1 MSATIVVTPQP
12 EPPAG
17 TDLLRT
23 APAAGPS
30 DPAARA
36 HGADFD
42 RDVLHAVRNAAK
54 LGLSLLATWGIA
66 LVVKILLPRQVGPAQ
81 FGAFNFADAV
91 TAGIFVFASM
101 GIDTWVR
108 KEVATRRD
116 HAVDFHGGLLLLRVA
131 LTIVFG
137 AATIAVLAALGK
149 PPEVLRLVA
158 ILAAAQF
165 FMAQNGTYGALLHAV
180 GKVDGLSML
189 NIGTKLVWGVG
200 MVVGLLSGGGIR
212 IVALTMLGSEA
223 LRLVALEWLTRRHLP
238 LRFRVDRAATMLAVV
253 GSLPFFVASLSQ
265 SLYAKIDVALLSFLA
280 SDVEVGWYGA
290 ASSVAGMAMLLAPIL
305 SWVLLPLSARAEAR
319 SAEELTTLTRRAM
332 EMVLAVAVPVTLMIA
347 LGADL
352 IVPFL
357 FGEAFLPA
365 TLSLRVIAPV
375 FLFTY
380 VGIVTGQTLIGLGRG
395 WLVTRVMLSGLVISP
410 LLNWL
415 LIPRCMTLFGA
426 GGAGVGAA
434 ASLILTEA
442 YITVLMTIALGSRA
456 FDERRLVMLGK
467 TAVACL
473 AVVALH
479 AFVPARLGVVR
490 LIADGLVYAALV
502 VAWNA
507 VDYRTL
513 LGFARRAFSRQSTH
527 ANPV

>member
-1 MSATIVVTPQP
+1 MSALTVVRESPAVADL
-12 EPPAG
+12 EPVAASPSPDTRA
-17 TDLLRT
+17 
-23 APAAGPS
+23 AAGH
-30 DPAARA
+30 A
-36 HGADFD
+36 HASDFD
-42 RDVLHAVRNAAK
+42 HDVLHAVRNAGK

-66 LVVKILLPRQVGPAQ
+66 LVVKILLPRQVGPGQ

-91 TAGIFVFASM
+91 TSGIFVFASL

-116 HAVDFHGGLLLLRVA
+116 HAIDFHGGLLLLRA
-131 LTIVFG
+131 TLTVVLG
-137 AATIAVLAALGK
+137 VGTVAVLGALGK

-158 ILAAAQF
+158 VLAAAQF

-189 NIGTKLVWGVG
+189 NIGTKLVWGAG
-200 MVVGLLSGGGIR
+200 MVVGLLSGGGVQV
-212 IVALTMLGSEA
+212 VALTMLGSEA
-223 LRLVALEWLTRRHLP
+223 LRLVALETLTRRHLP
-238 LRFRVDRAATMLAVV
+238 LRFRVDRRATMLAVV
-253 GSLPFFVASLSQ
+253 GSMPFFVASLSQ
-265 SLYAKIDVALLSFLA
+265 SLYAKIDVTLLSFLA
-280 SDVEVGWYGA
+280 TDVEVGWYGA

-319 SAEELTTLTRRAM
+319 SSEELTTLTRRAM
-332 EMVLAVAVPVTLMIA
+332 ETVLAVAVPVTLMLA

-357 FGEAFLPA
+357 FGKAFLPA

-380 VGIVTGQTLIGLGRG
+380 VGIVTGQALIGLGRG
-395 WLVTRVMLSGLVISP
+395 WLVTGVMLSGLVISP

-415 LIPRCMTLFGA
+415 LIPRAYALFGP

-434 ASLILTEA
+434 ASLNLTEA

-456 FDERRLVMLGK
+456 FDRRRLVMLGK
-467 TAVACL
+467 MAVACL

-479 AFVPARLGVVR
+479 VLMPARLGVVR
-490 LIADGLVYAALV
+490 PIVDALAYAALV
-502 VAWNA
+502 VAWGA

-513 LGFARRAFSRQSTH
+513 FGFARRALSRQRSH
-527 ANPV
+527 ADPA